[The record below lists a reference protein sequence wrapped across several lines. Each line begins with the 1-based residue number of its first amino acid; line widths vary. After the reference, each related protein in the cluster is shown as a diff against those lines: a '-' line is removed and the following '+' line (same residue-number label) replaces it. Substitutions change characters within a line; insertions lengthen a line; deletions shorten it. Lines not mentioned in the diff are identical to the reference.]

1 MKSFEPDQTSD
12 YADTAKRLGST
23 VASGVQALGDA
34 ACSLASESNAV
45 ELVSMQ
51 ADGSGISVH
60 CHTTSLAT
68 TLVDFSVG
76 AGRRLDECSATT
88 VRRIEYHHMNIYR
101 WVTSGTFQIPENA
114 SLIDAEVQQC
124 QESMQASQVRV
135 SVPFTGS
142 APMGFSLAC
151 VRYDASSQEW
161 TTAGVS
167 LESLN
172 NTDDG
177 VQLNCLSSHG
187 GGVYAAALT
196 TDSDDVDRMDRR
208 GSAST
213 AQTAIAITVAVVSV
227 LLLSLSLCVVTH
239 ARRAHPQKAKL
250 VADRIGDEMPIDIE
264 TKFGVVSTSLS
275 QLSRGL
281 ARITSEQGEKSRT
294 GDEMPI
300 DMETKFDVVSCYST
314 GSSEIA
320 GITSEQGEK
329 SRTGDEMLIDM
340 QTKFG
345 VVSAQLSREI
355 ARITS
360 EQGIKSITSLA
371 SLSI

>member
-1 MKSFEPDQTSD
+1 M
-12 YADTAKRLGST
+12 
-23 VASGVQALGDA
+23 
-34 ACSLASESNAV
+34 
-45 ELVSMQ
+45 
-51 ADGSGISVH
+51 GI
-60 CHTTSLAT
+60 
-68 TLVDFSVG
+68 
-76 AGRRLDECSATT
+76 
-88 VRRIEYHHMNIYR
+88 
-101 WVTSGTFQIPENA
+101 
-114 SLIDAEVQQC
+114 
-124 QESMQASQVRV
+124 
-135 SVPFTGS
+135 
-142 APMGFSLAC
+142 
-151 VRYDASSQEW
+151 
-161 TTAGVS
+161 
-167 LESLN
+167 
-172 NTDDG
+172 
-177 VQLNCLSSHG
+177 
-187 GGVYAAALT
+187 
-196 TDSDDVDRMDRR
+196 MDRR

-294 GDEMPI
+294 GDEM
-300 DMETKFDVVSCYST
+300 
-314 GSSEIA
+314 
-320 GITSEQGEK
+320 
-329 SRTGDEMLIDM
+329 LIDM